1 MTLGNA
7 QSALEELVMR
17 VGIKG
22 WRSRFG
28 VRDGTRH
35 ARRGRRRAGRS
46 DARYMNTESDAII
59 KTDY

>member
-1 MTLGNA
+1 
-7 QSALEELVMR
+7 MR

-22 WRSRFG
+22 RRSRFG
-28 VRDGTRH
+28 VRAGTRH

-46 DARYMNTESDAII
+46 DARHMNTEFDAII